1 LKLQD
6 QLPDPI
12 TLESDPKLL

>member
-1 LKLQD
+1 LKLQNR
-6 QLPDPI
+6 LPDPI

>member
-1 LKLQD
+1 LKLQNRF
-6 QLPDPI
+6 PDPI